1 MEDAMSNKLKIDAS
15 QLKLE
20 FSGSKED
27 IRRGYDMTRE
37 LMIMHFHEQLA
48 QAERERQAQAEVEE
62 PAQVNRKTRSWIPST
77 EPQEAMHISIA
88 LCSDFYNKVC
98 VLEREEYEGS
108 IFQDVLN
115 FDLIERLYIRSN
127 QRDAVQRHIKI
138 GKVLWRELT
147 PDGLAAVR
155 SE

>member
-1 MEDAMSNKLKIDAS
+1 MSNKLKIDAS

-48 QAERERQAQAEVEE
+48 RAERERT
-62 PAQVNRKTRSWIPST
+62 AQVDADEGKSGHRRTQSWIPPS
-77 EPQEAMHISIA
+77 EPKEAMHISIA

-108 IFQDVLN
+108 IFQDILN
-115 FDLIERLYIRSN
+115 FDVIERLYIRSN
-127 QRDAVQRHIKI
+127 QKDAVQRHVKI

-147 PDGLAAVR
+147 PDGRAAVR

>member
-1 MEDAMSNKLKIDAS
+1 MSNKLKIDAL
-15 QLKLE
+15 QIKLE

-37 LMIMHFHEQLA
+37 LLIMHFHEQLA
-48 QAERERQAQAEVEE
+48 RAEQEKSEEEARKAASKKKSKTQAQWSPPSKPEVL
-62 PAQVNRKTRSWIPST
+62 
-77 EPQEAMHISIA
+77 HISIA

-98 VLEREEYEGS
+98 VLEREDYEQS
-108 IFQDVLN
+108 IFQDILN
-115 FDLIERLYIRSN
+115 FDHIQRIYIRSN
-127 QRDAVQRHIKI
+127 QKKAFQQHFKI

-147 PDGLAAVR
+147 PEGRAAVR

>member
-1 MEDAMSNKLKIDAS
+1 MSNKLKIDAS

-20 FSGSKED
+20 FSGSKQD

-37 LMIMHFHEQLA
+37 LLIMHFHEQLA
-48 QAERERQAQAEVEE
+48 RAERERLADANTEE
-62 PAQVNRKTRSWIPST
+62 PSAHVNRKTRSWIPPS
-77 EPQEAMHISIA
+77 EPKEAMHISIA

-108 IFQDVLN
+108 IFQDILN
-115 FDLIERLYIRSN
+115 FDVIERLYIRSN
-127 QRDAVQRHIKI
+127 QKDAVERHIKI

-147 PDGLAAVR
+147 PDGRAAVR